1 MTYQASGFIK
11 ASTALHAV
19 SVGAL
24 MLPGSFAHSWPYAL
38 GALGLN
44 HAALTAAGL
53 WPRSTLLG
61 SNWLQLPAQGNH
73 NSVALTLDD
82 GPNPVL
88 TPQVLGILKEHNVQA
103 SFFCIG
109 QHVAAYPAL
118 AKAMVDQ
125 GHALENHSHQH
136 AHTFSLW
143 GPKRMAVDIA
153 QAQAVISNST
163 GRRPQFFR
171 APAGLRNPFLD
182 YVLQQ
187 QNLQLAAWT
196 RRGFDTRCTDPAVVL
211 NRLLTKLAG
220 RDILLA
226 HDHNSA
232 VHSDGTAVIL
242 KVLPRLLEAIHA
254 KGLRCIRLDQAV
266 H

>member
-1 MTYQASGFIK
+1 MNYQASALIK
-11 ASTALHAV
+11 ASAALHAA
-19 SVGAL
+19 SIGAL
-24 MLPGSFAHSWPYAL
+24 AVPGSWPYAL
-38 GALGLN
+38 GAIGLN
-44 HAALTAAGL
+44 HAVLTAAGL

-61 SNWLQLPAQGNH
+61 SNWLQLPVNGNQ
-73 NSVALTLDD
+73 NAVAITLDD

-109 QHVAAYPAL
+109 KHVAAYPAL
-118 AKAMVDQ
+118 AKLMLDQ
-125 GHALENHSHQH
+125 GHAIENHSYHH
-136 AHTFSLW
+136 AHSFSVW
-143 GPKRMAVDIA
+143 GPKRMALDIA
-153 QAQAVISNST
+153 QAQSVIAQTT

-182 YVLQQ
+182 YILQQ

-196 RRGFDTRCTDPAVVL
+196 RRGFDTRCGDETIVL
-211 NRLLTKLAG
+211 NRLLANLSE

-226 HDHNSA
+226 HDHHSA
-232 VHSDGTAVIL
+232 LSSDGRAVIL
-242 KVLPRLLEAIHA
+242 QVLPQLLDTIHS